1 MAKQQIKQGKEIKLR
16 NGVTATIMEFNG
28 AKVEEA
34 QNLAATVKGVS
45 FLTAVINV
53 TVLFDGKQLPFE
65 EIKNLHGMDYLKLQS
80 EILGDDVK

>member
-1 MAKQQIKQGKEIKLR
+1 MAKQIKQGKEIKLR
-16 NGVTATIMEFNG
+16 NGVTATIMEFTG

-34 QNLAATVKGVS
+34 QNIAATVKGVS

-53 TVLFDGKQLPFE
+53 TVLFDGKKLPFE